1 MMSFLSPLLS
11 LPKRRYWAIALAV
24 TSAVLPW
31 PIAGLHKLYL
41 GQPVWAGVY
50 WLLWNTPIPRIACA
64 IDAVWYFVQGEDD
77 FNRQFNNLEGNWHQN
92 GDSLQPSQQVITM
105 AEAMRELEQLR
116 LEGLLTEY
124 EFEQKRRQLL
134 G

>member
-1 MMSFLSPLLS
+1 MSFPTSLLS

-24 TSAVLPW
+24 VSAVVPW
-31 PIAGLHKLYL
+31 PVAGLHKFYL
-41 GQPVWAGVY
+41 GQPVWGGVY

-64 IDAVWYFVQGEDD
+64 IDAVWYFVQGEED
-77 FNRQFNNLEGNWHQN
+77 FNRQFNGGEGNWT
-92 GDSLQPSQQVITM
+92 QQSGLIQASNQVLNM

-116 LEGLLTEY
+116 QDGLLTEY

>member
-1 MMSFLSPLLS
+1 MSLLNPLLS

-24 TSAVLPW
+24 VSAILPW
-31 PIAGLHKLYL
+31 PIAGLHKFYL
-41 GQPVWAGVY
+41 GQPVWGGVY

-64 IDAVWYFVQGEDD
+64 IDAVWYFVQGEVE
-77 FNRQFNNLEGNWHQN
+77 FNRQFNAGLWLPQ
-92 GDSLQPSQQVITM
+92 GDTLQPSQQVITM

-116 LEGLLTEY
+116 QEGLLTEY